1 MFITIDE
8 KSQKEKRSA
17 VTYLVQSASLPGA
30 VKNISDVM
38 GSTMIDYEM
47 ASVAETQIMDVFEH
61 ESNPENHKKGETV
74 ASQKE
79 EA

>member
-1 MFITIDE
+1 M
-8 KSQKEKRSA
+8 
-17 VTYLVQSASLPGA
+17 
-30 VKNISDVM
+30 KNISDVM

-61 ESNPENHKKGETV
+61 ESNPENHKKSETV
-74 ASQKE
+74 ATQKE